1 MNPKVELF
9 NYMKKFPYVNCI
21 YDKNILK
28 KYTEQDVMLLRCCFN
43 SIEKMQEIYN
53 KYDTGFKMIYIRIDD
68 ISDIYKIRVSPPVP
82 FEIRF
87 HDDFFNIGR
96 WIPSGDCY
104 DLVDL
109 RVILLGSYR
118 QLERFDKIS
127 TKHYKDTEEEYQ
139 KAQLTISVA
148 KGLDKNRRK
157 M

>member
-43 SIEKMQEIYN
+43 SIERMEAIYK
-53 KYDTGFKMIYIRIDD
+53 KYDTGFRMIYIRIDD

-87 HDDFFNIGR
+87 YENSCNFGS
-96 WIPSGDCY
+96 WIPAGECY
-104 DLVDL
+104 NLDYL
-109 RVILLGSYR
+109 RGILLGSYR
-118 QLERFDKIS
+118 QLQRFDTIS
-127 TKHYKDTEEEYQ
+127 KKHYKDTEEEYQ